1 MEEVIEMFVG
11 VILSKYYRVV
21 VELIKEVCCESEG
34 DLGSQQG
41 KTFAGLLIPP
51 VRQYER
57 LINRPPD

>member
-1 MEEVIEMFVG
+1 VRKSYKMEEVIEMFVG

-41 KTFAGLLIPP
+41 KTFAGLPIGFRFVLGA
-51 VRQYER
+51 
-57 LINRPPD
+57 